1 MRAKIIAAIALVV
14 AVIGVAVPAS
24 AFGFYEAKESGAA
37 AISSDEKVSGTA
49 FLAGN
54 TVSSKAEVDG
64 DIFCAGND
72 VTIDGTVKGDVICGA
87 NTIKINGTVEGDVR
101 LAATAVTINGKITG
115 SATIG
120 ASSVTLAEGG
130 KIGADATIT
139 AGSITI
145 DGDIARDALMYSGLI
160 AMDGNVGRDVQLEAS
175 QLTFSDDAKIGGAL
189 RYSLDSEMTI
199 DDAIVTGDTEYY
211 VVNDG
216 PTNDS
221 GMYLGAMLFGLL
233 ATIILALTV
242 QALAP
247 RYTKLAVKS
256 EVNFAAKALLVGV
269 VASVLVLFIIASL
282 FATIVA
288 WPVALAVI
296 FLYGFGATIAIALSS
311 KLVGTW
317 IVPKSQPLV
326 QTLIGAVTLGA
337 VALVPV
343 LGWLVIALAFLIGLG
358 MFIISLK
365 YLYAEQKA
373 EKNGTVSGTS
383 DDKKTK
389 SKKPE
394 AKKSNKEEDK

>member
-101 LAATAVTINGKITG
+101 LAATAVTINGEVTG

-120 ASSVTLAEGG
+120 ASSVTLSEGG
-130 KIGADATIT
+130 KIGTDATIT

-145 DGDIARDALMYSGLI
+145 DGDIARDALLYGSLI
-160 AMDGNVGRDVQLEAS
+160 TMNGTVGRDVQLEAS

-211 VVNDG
+211 V
-216 PTNDS
+216 TNDKS
-221 GMYLGAMLFGLL
+221 NNSDMYFGAMLFGLL
-233 ATIILALTV
+233 ATVILALAV
-242 QALAP
+242 QMLAP

-269 VASVLVLFIIASL
+269 VASVLVLFIIAIL
-282 FATIVA
+282 FATVVA

-311 KLVGTW
+311 KLVGMW

-326 QTLIGAVTLGA
+326 QALIGAVTLGA
-337 VALVPV
+337 VALIPV

-365 YLYAEQKA
+365 YLYAEQKV
-373 EKNGTVSGTS
+373 EKNDIVSGTS
-383 DDKKTK
+383 DGKKTK
-389 SKKPE
+389 SKKPGT
-394 AKKSNKEEDK
+394 KKSDKEEDK